1 MLIYN
6 GIVRTFFPIE
16 YIFKHS
22 QKHLNL
28 FPIESLAN
36 SSSFVRLKKEDDVNL
51 AVVYFCCFRLKF
63 MAPPHSI
70 PMKTIDRF
78 ATAPLLHWFKPR
90 WWFSLLVGAIALMS
104 VLSQPAQAFQA
115 QIQPPNPQLGDTVS
129 VIVQANSGLA
139 ENPTVTVREKNYAT
153 FPIGGDRYR
162 ALVPT
167 TPLDQ
172 PGAMPIQ
179 LKVGDQ
185 VRNLP
190 VSLRDRDFPVQRIRL
205 SPSRA
210 GLERTAYEDQRVE
223 TFKQLV
229 TPEKLWN
236 GPFARPSNGEI
247 SAVYGVR
254 RYYNGVFAQDYYHRG
269 VDYAAGTGS
278 PIFAPAPGR
287 VVLVG
292 READGFVVHGN
303 TIGVDHGQGVLSIF
317 IHLSRID
324 VQEGDFVQPG
334 QQLGAIGSTGVATG
348 PHLHWGLYVSGASV
362 DPVPWRYD
370 GIE

>member
-1 MLIYN
+1 
-6 GIVRTFFPIE
+6 
-16 YIFKHS
+16 
-22 QKHLNL
+22 
-28 FPIESLAN
+28 
-36 SSSFVRLKKEDDVNL
+36 
-51 AVVYFCCFRLKF
+51 
-63 MAPPHSI
+63 MAPPNHNQTNRLYRLAI
-70 PMKTIDRF
+70 
-78 ATAPLLHWFKPR
+78 APLWQWLQQR
-90 WWFSLLVGAIALMS
+90 WWFSLLVGVIALIS
-104 VLSQPAQAFQA
+104 VLSLPAQAFQA
-115 QIQPPNPQLGDTVS
+115 QIQPANPQLGDTVS
-129 VIVQANSGLA
+129 VIVQASGLA
-139 ENPTVTVREKNYAT
+139 ENPAVTVRDKTYAA

-172 PGAMPIQ
+172 PGTLSLQ
-179 LKVGDQ
+179 VNVGNE
-185 VRNLP
+185 VRNL
-190 VSLRDRDFPVQRIRL
+190 SATLRDRDFPVQRIRL

-210 GLERTAYEDQRVE
+210 GLERTDYEDQRVE
-223 TFKQLV
+223 AFKQLV

-236 GPFARPSNGEI
+236 GPFTRPSNGEI

-334 QQLGAIGSTGVATG
+334 QRLGAIGATGVATG